1 MESSPVP
8 DVKGL
13 SNVRSQ
19 RWVPLLLLVLALLD
33 LRTELR
39 LLLDHVTLTA
49 LVFTVRQHTLA
60 VVVLILQPSLWFQ
73 YRRR

>member
-60 VVVLILQPSLWFQ
+60 VVVLILQPSLWHQ

>member
-1 MESSPVP
+1 MHSQVP
-8 DVKGL
+8 DVKGF
-13 SNVRSQ
+13 SMVRSQ

-33 LRTELR
+33 LRTELL

-49 LVFTVRQHTLA
+49 VIFAVRQHTLA